1 LEVWKL
7 EMLSEEVP
15 NRKDHQKPLEMSKP
29 TYQND
34 LSASQLQMILQL
46 VNSKESVKEEE
57 ELAK

>member
-1 LEVWKL
+1 
-7 EMLSEEVP
+7 MLSEEVP